1 MNFIYSAVLLLVLFN
16 AKKSDECDNETIV
29 AKAGSNIS
37 LTWILPD
44 TRSHI
49 SFSIG
54 RQFEKR
60 IATRLADQNC
70 EVWDNSSM
78 HCNVNST
85 DDRLIVV
92 LHIFNVATRQSG
104 NYTLWKKTQLLDQSS
119 YTYKHLVVI
128 GESQIAKAK
137 T

>member
-1 MNFIYSAVLLLVLFN
+1 MDFLFSAVLLLVLFN
-16 AKKSDECDNETIV
+16 ANKSEEWDNETIY

-44 TRSHI
+44 TRTNI

-54 RQFEKR
+54 RPFEKR
-60 IATRLADQNC
+60 IATRLADQDC

-78 HCNVNST
+78 LCIVNST

-104 NYTLWKKTQLLDQSS
+104 KYILWKKTQLLDQPS

-128 GESQIAKAK
+128 GE
-137 T
+137 